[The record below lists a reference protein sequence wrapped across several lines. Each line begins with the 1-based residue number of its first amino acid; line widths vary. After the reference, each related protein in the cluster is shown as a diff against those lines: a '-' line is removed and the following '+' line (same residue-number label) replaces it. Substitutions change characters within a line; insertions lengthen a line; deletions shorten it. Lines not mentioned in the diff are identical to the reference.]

1 MEFLCFCFCAQMQKP
16 LVDDLQRVSIYNQES
31 EASCLELK
39 NSDFLVSA
47 CLDGPKTTGW
57 PVVFQG
63 LAPMDQ

>member
-1 MEFLCFCFCAQMQKP
+1 MEFLCFCFCAQMHKP
-16 LVDDLQRVSIYNQES
+16 LVDDLQRVSIYNQGGK
-31 EASCLELK
+31 LPWTVK

-47 CLDGPKTTGW
+47 CLHGPKTTGW